1 MDMFIEFCKRYVSV
15 FTLLQTL
22 VAAASLVVAVIA
34 VHFAIKAIQETRELA
49 TKKALQIHGGLIDTK
64 QGMTFQAWICN
75 TGYTAVNIR
84 RIQIVT
90 DEMEPLALG
99 VKENF
104 KRSFLEPQ
112 RAIGCDILLENYKP
126 EDKPESFRVEV
137 FDVEDNIYV
146 QEFDWA
152 MG

>member
-1 MDMFIEFCKRYVSV
+1 MDMFIEFCNRYVSV

-22 VAAASLVVAVIA
+22 VAAVSLVVAMIA

-49 TKKALQIHGGLIDTK
+49 TKKALQINGGLFETE

-75 TGYTAVNIR
+75 TGYTAINIQS
-84 RIQIVT
+84 IQIVA
-90 DEMEPLALG
+90 DEMAPLALG
-99 VKENF
+99 ARYRF
-104 KRSFLEPQ
+104 RRSFLEPQ
-112 RAIGCDILLENYKP
+112 RKLCCNILLDNYDAENRP
-126 EDKPESFRVEV
+126 DSFRVEV